1 MGPDRLFG
9 STGLVWYGR
18 VDGKIRVI
26 VQDGS
31 ASVDVI
37 SGTPVT
43 SENASFKRALP
54 RQPAPNATVR
64 CVRGRGEVNIVEY
77 PSGRNGF
84 RFVFEINDTDG
95 GADNYEVEVV
105 W

>member
-1 MGPDRLFG
+1 
-9 STGLVWYGR
+9 
-18 VDGKIRVI
+18 
-26 VQDGS
+26 
-31 ASVDVI
+31 
-37 SGTPVT
+37 
-43 SENASFKRALP
+43 
-54 RQPAPNATVR
+54 
-64 CVRGRGEVNIVEY
+64 VNIVEY